1 MGSRKSSMRSNK
13 SRSDLD
19 LSPDGLDQPDEGVKK
34 LNENRKLILEQKLGG
49 GKLKKWEN
57 IDQVIIIPPPPHI
70 LFSNINP
77 HFLFSPNNPPPQKKF
92 LSSHP
97 PHTLTSY
104 PPPFLYTFSSHHLTP
119 SQTLPLTSPPSPH
132 FIFLHQSC
140 TQPPPNITPHPLI
153 SL

>member
-57 IDQVIIIPPPPHI
+57 IDQVIIIPPLPTYYSPTSTPTSCSPPTTLPPKKIFVISPPPYPHI
-70 LFSNINP
+70 LSSPLPLHIFFPSSYPLRNP
-77 HFLFSPNNPPPQKKF
+77 SPNLTPFPSFHIPPPI
-92 LSSHP
+92 LHPTSS
-97 PHTLTSY
+97 
-104 PPPFLYTFSSHHLTP
+104 
-119 SQTLPLTSPPSPH
+119 
-132 FIFLHQSC
+132 
-140 TQPPPNITPHPLI
+140 
-153 SL
+153 